1 MISREHKATG
11 QDLAAQI
18 DPGFEHG
25 PAALLDVGATPSAP
39 SAA

>member
-1 MISREHKATG
+1 VRSPHADLFDVPIAVVANKATG

-25 PAALLDVGATPSAP
+25 PKAL
-39 SAA
+39 